1 MYPPVCALP
10 VCLSSAMEEAPA
22 SAAAEEEAPAG
33 AEVVEE
39 AVVEE
44 AAGEVVEEEAGSE
57 QSKEQEEPPAAQ
69 GEPSVAPE
77 VRSLVEEVLERT
89 SSLVVE
95 VRPASHSDD
104 RPNAGA
110 PGCYGP

>member
-1 MYPPVCALP
+1 
-10 VCLSSAMEEAPA
+10 MEEAPA

-44 AAGEVVEEEAGSE
+44 AAGEVVEEEEAGSE